1 METIPNLENDFF
13 TQFNEKTFYGFKFDV
28 KTGNLEIHLIDDDTM
43 IINLPDD
50 NIIDLDTYLY
60 HFWSK
65 QLLDFSINTEDS
77 HLYMKIV

>member
-13 TQFNEKTFYGFKFDV
+13 TQFSEKTFYGFKIEP

-65 QLLDFSINTEDS
+65 QLLDFSIDVNNG
-77 HLYMKIV
+77 HLYMKVI

>member
-13 TQFNEKTFYGFKFDV
+13 SKMNEKTFYGLKFDV
-28 KTGNLEIHLIDDDTM
+28 KTGNLEVHIIDDDTM
-43 IINLPDD
+43 LINLPDD

-65 QLLDFSINTEDS
+65 QLLDFSINTENG
-77 HLYMKIV
+77 HLYMKIQ